1 MVKGPVLHYYPQTFS
16 KWFTS
21 ALEWLYV
28 NVFMGLLAMLISFA
42 LIVISNGPLE
52 LPTDFALS
60 LVVLAMTIAGTG
72 MDALKEYQ
80 AELGKERAQWVRRG
94 FVVLLIFG
102 ALLAVVSTP
111 NEILRTDKINQ
122 DTVTNFA
129 AVLLLTVIPLGFL
142 AYSLSLKSRDAELER
157 VFRLAYE
164 RLDKDPEYLQR
175 AEAREQRLQEAFTA
189 AQSDYNGVKL

>member
-1 MVKGPVLHYYPQTFS
+1 MVKGPVLHYYPKTFW
-16 KWFTS
+16 KWVTS
-21 ALEWLYV
+21 VFEWLYV

-42 LIVISNGPLE
+42 LIVISNGPFE

-111 NEILRTDKINQ
+111 NEILRMDRINQ

-129 AVLLLTVIPLGFL
+129 ALLLLTVIPLGFL
-142 AYSLSLKSRDAELER
+142 AFSLSLKSRDAELER

-164 RLDKDPEYLQR
+164 KLDKDPEYLQR
-175 AEAREQRLQEAFTA
+175 AEAREQRLQEALTA
-189 AQSDYNGVKL
+189 AQSDYNGVKI

>member
-1 MVKGPVLHYYPQTFS
+1 
-16 KWFTS
+16 
-21 ALEWLYV
+21 
-28 NVFMGLLAMLISFA
+28 MGLLAMLISFA
-42 LIVISNGPLE
+42 LIVISNGPFE

-111 NEILRTDKINQ
+111 NEILRMDRINQ

-129 AVLLLTVIPLGFL
+129 ALLLLTVIPLGFL
-142 AYSLSLKSRDAELER
+142 AFSLSLKSRDAELER

-164 RLDKDPEYLQR
+164 KLDKDPEYLQR
-175 AEAREQRLQEAFTA
+175 AEAREQRLQEALTA
-189 AQSDYNGVKL
+189 AQSDYNGVKI